1 MVLKHVGGVG
11 EAVGVGDESFA
22 DVGEGVLSVAGAAVE
37 VLGED
42 AVGGEHAEEALEVV
56 GVGGDGGG
64 GGGEEACEDLG
75 GGEGGV
81 GAGLPDGVR
90 DAEANNG
97 V

>member
-11 EAVGVGDESFA
+11 EAVGVGDERLA

-42 AVGGEHAEEALEVV
+42 AVGGEHAEEA
-56 GVGGDGGG
+56 
-64 GGGEEACEDLG
+64 CEDLG

-90 DAEANNG
+90 DAEANDG

>member
-1 MVLKHVGGVG
+1 MVLKHVSGVG
-11 EAVGVGDESFA
+11 EAVGVGDERLA
-22 DVGEGVLSVAGAAVE
+22 DVGEGVLSIAGAAVE

-56 GVGGDGGG
+56 GVGGG

-75 GGEGGV
+75 GGEWGV

-90 DAEANNG
+90 DAEANDG

>member
-1 MVLKHVGGVG
+1 MVLKHVSGVG
-11 EAVGVGDESFA
+11 EAVGVGDERLA

-56 GVGGDGGG
+56 GVGGG

-90 DAEANNG
+90 DAEANDR